1 MAKLAILS
9 RSNLNAR
16 ALAGSV
22 APSTTSRI
30 LATYAPRVA
39 TTTTVRPG
47 AVSLS
52 RRPAPSLSLPSVE
65 RSTFA
70 DTRPDVPFAER
81 VIYGAPAPVVA
92 AWGATCAALLG
103 YAGWLRYGR

>member
-9 RSNLNAR
+9 RTNLNAR
-16 ALAGSV
+16 ALAATVVPTSTAKLLASASLR
-22 APSTTSRI
+22 AP
-30 LATYAPRVA
+30 V
-39 TTTTVRPG
+39 TTTVRPG

-52 RRPAPSLSLPSVE
+52 RRPVALPSIE
-65 RSTFA
+65 RSSFA
-70 DTRPDVPFAER
+70 DTRPDLPFAER
-81 VIYGAPAPVVA
+81 MIAGAPAPVVA